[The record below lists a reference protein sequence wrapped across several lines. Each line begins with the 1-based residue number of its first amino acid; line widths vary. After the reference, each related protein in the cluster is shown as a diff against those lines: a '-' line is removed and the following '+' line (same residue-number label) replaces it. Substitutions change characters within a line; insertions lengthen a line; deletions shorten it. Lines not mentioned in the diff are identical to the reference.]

1 MNCPDDL
8 RLLHQEAALL
18 ALLERVAL
26 LERALSFEVRQR
38 ERMEEVILKLTGLP
52 RRVERLERDRAARV
66 QQ

>member
-1 MNCPDDL
+1 MSCPDDL

-26 LERALSFEVRQR
+26 LERALFFEVRQR
-38 ERMEEVILKLTGLP
+38 ERMEEIILKLTGLP
-52 RRVERLERDRAARV
+52 RRVDRLERDRAARG

>member
-1 MNCPDDL
+1 
-8 RLLHQEAALL
+8 LL

-52 RRVERLERDRAARV
+52 RRVDRLERDRAARG